1 MVSVNIVEEKLPMP
15 YAQGR
20 TYNDADSH
28 IMETSDWLAGYID
41 PRLRDRLPPPDF
53 ARTGRMAD
61 AIGKTRDAA
70 HWASVDLEANLMNL
84 KGWDAYGAND
94 PAERTRA
101 LDMLGFDCQLV
112 FASIAP
118 GQFWGSFAQREHD
131 TELLYGGA
139 RALNRAMV
147 EFCAN
152 DRRLLPVGFVPLD
165 VPELAEREIEEAVR
179 LGCRTIWI
187 PAGPAGDKSPSHPAL
202 DGVWARLQDANMPFM
217 LHIGAGQLP
226 IDAAY
231 RNNGIE
237 SRDFLGGGENLR
249 ARDFMLMHAP
259 SEIFLTAMVL
269 DGTFEKF
276 PRLRG
281 GCIEQ
286 GAMWVIPWLKRLD
299 AAQNSFV
306 RTEPALAL
314 PMRASEYARRNL
326 RFTPFPTEPV
336 GWMIEQAGADLFMF
350 SSDYPHIEGGRNPL
364 KRFETS
370 MPDTGEEAK
379 DKFYAR
385 NFTDLMG

>member
-1 MVSVNIVEEKLPMP
+1 MP
-15 YAQGR
+15 YAEGR

-28 IMETSDWLAGYID
+28 IMETRDWLASYID
-41 PRLRDRLPPPDF
+41 PSLRDLLPPPDF

-70 HWASVDLEANLMNL
+70 HWASVNLEANLMNL
-84 KGWDAYGAND
+84 KGWDAYGATD

-118 GQFWGSFAQREHD
+118 GQFWGSFGQTQRNA
-131 TELLYGGA
+131 ELLYGGA
-139 RALNRAMV
+139 RALNRAITD
-147 EFCAN
+147 FCAH

-179 LGCRTIWI
+179 LGCRTVWI
-187 PAGPAGDKSPSHPAL
+187 PATAAGDKSPTHPAL

-217 LHIGAGQLP
+217 LHIGAGLIP
-226 IDAAY
+226 IDPAY
-231 RNNGIE
+231 LNNGLKIT
-237 SRDFLGGGENLR
+237 DFLGGGETVH
-249 ARDFMLMHAP
+249 AKDFMLMHAP
-259 SEIFLTAMVL
+259 SELFLSAMVL

-299 AAQNSFV
+299 AAQESFV

-336 GWMIEQAGADLFMF
+336 GWMIEQAGAELFLF

-364 KRFETS
+364 KRFESS
-370 MPDTGEEAK
+370 MKGINEDAK
-379 DKFYAR
+379 DRFYAR
-385 NFTDLMG
+385 NFAELMA

>member
-1 MVSVNIVEEKLPMP
+1 MP
-15 YAQGR
+15 YAEGR
-20 TYNDADSH
+20 IYNDADSH
-28 IMETSDWLAGYID
+28 IMETRDWLASYID
-41 PRLRDRLPPPDF
+41 PSLRDRLPAPDF

-70 HWASVDLEANLMNL
+70 HWKAANLEANLMNL
-84 KGWDAYGAND
+84 KGWDAYGATD
-94 PAERTRA
+94 PDERTRA
-101 LDMLGFDCQLV
+101 LDMLGFNSQLV

-131 TELLYGGA
+131 AELLYGGA

-147 EFCAN
+147 EFCAH
-152 DRRLLPVGFVPLD
+152 DKRLIPVGFVPLD
-165 VPELAEREIEEAVR
+165 VPERAEQEIEEAVR
-179 LGCRTIWI
+179 LGCRTVWI
-187 PAGPAGDKSPSHPAL
+187 PAGPAGERSPTHPDL

-217 LHIGAGQLP
+217 THIGAGQIP
-226 IDAAY
+226 IEAAY
-231 RNNGIE
+231 LNNGLKTT
-237 SRDFLGGGENLR
+237 DFLGGGETVR
-249 ARDFMLMHAP
+249 AKDFMLMHAP
-259 SEIFLTAMVL
+259 SELFLSALVL

-299 AAQNSFV
+299 AAQEAFV

-314 PMRASEYARRNL
+314 PLRASEYARRNL

-336 GWMIEQAGADLFMF
+336 GWMIEQAGSELFLF

-364 KRFETS
+364 KRFEST
-370 MPDTGEEAK
+370 MKDIDEDAK
-379 DKFYAR
+379 DRFYAR
-385 NFTDLMG
+385 NFAELMA

>member
-1 MVSVNIVEEKLPMP
+1 MP
-15 YAQGR
+15 YAEGR
-20 TYNDADSH
+20 IYNDADSH
-28 IMETSDWLAGYID
+28 LMETRDWLAGYID

-53 ARTGRMAD
+53 ARTGKMAD

-70 HWASVDLEANLMNL
+70 HWDSVNLAANLMNL
-84 KGWDAYGAND
+84 KGWDAYGATD

-101 LDMLGFDCQLV
+101 LDLLGFDCQLV
-112 FASIAP
+112 FPSIAP

-131 TELLYGGA
+131 PELLYGGS

-147 EFCAN
+147 DFCAH
-152 DRRLLPVGFVPLD
+152 DKRLIPVGFVPLD

-179 LGCRTIWI
+179 LGCRTVWI
-187 PAGPAGDKSPSHPAL
+187 PAGPAGDKSPTHPAL

-217 LHIGAGQLP
+217 THISAGEIP
-226 IDAAY
+226 IDPAY
-231 RNNGIE
+231 LNNGLKTT
-237 SRDFLGGGENLR
+237 DFLGGGETVR
-249 ARDFMLMHAP
+249 AKDFMLMHAP
-259 SEIFLTAMVL
+259 SELFLSALVL

-299 AAQNSFV
+299 AAQEAFV
-306 RTEPALAL
+306 RTVPALAL
-314 PMRASEYARRNL
+314 PRRASEYARRNL

-336 GWMIEQAGADLFMF
+336 GWMIEQAGADLFLF

-364 KRFETS
+364 KRFESTMKDIS
-370 MPDTGEEAK
+370 EDAK
-379 DKFYAR
+379 DRFYAR
-385 NFTDLMG
+385 NFAELMA

>member
-1 MVSVNIVEEKLPMP
+1 MP
-15 YAQGR
+15 YAEGR
-20 TYNDADSH
+20 IYNDADSH
-28 IMETSDWLAGYID
+28 IMETRDWLAGYID

-53 ARTGRMAD
+53 SRTGRMAD
-61 AIGKTRDAA
+61 AIGKVRDEQ
-70 HWASVDLEANLMNL
+70 HWKSVNLEANLMNL
-84 KGWDAYGAND
+84 KGWDAYGATD
-94 PAERTRA
+94 SAERTRA
-101 LDMLGFDCQLV
+101 LDMLGFNCQLV

-118 GQFWGSFAQREHD
+118 AQFWGSFSQQQHD
-131 TELLYGGA
+131 ADLLYGGA

-147 EFCAN
+147 DFCAH
-152 DRRLLPVGFVPLD
+152 DQRLLPVGFVSLD
-165 VPELAEREIEEAVR
+165 VPERAEREIEEAIR
-179 LGCRTIWI
+179 LGCRTVWI
-187 PAGPAGDKSPSHPAL
+187 PATAAGDKSPTHPDL

-217 LHIGAGQLP
+217 LHIGAGQIP
-226 IDAAY
+226 IEPAWL
-231 RNNGIE
+231 NNGLKAT
-237 SRDFLGGGENLR
+237 DFLGGGETVR
-249 ARDFMLMHAP
+249 AKDFMLMHAP
-259 SEIFLTAMVL
+259 SELFLSAMVL

-286 GAMWVIPWLKRLD
+286 GAMWVVPWLKRLD
-299 AAQNSFV
+299 AAQESFV

-364 KRFETS
+364 KRFESS
-370 MPDTGEEAK
+370 MPNTDEDAK

-385 NFTDLMG
+385 NFNDLMG